1 MAHLSPIQ
9 KIVFTAAAAVG
20 IGAGG
25 YLSFWMRTPEYA
37 AGEIYQA
44 VQQKD
49 FQRFRE
55 RVDLEKVYGAA
66 IDDLAAEAERSD
78 TRDHQIAAGLMKS
91 LKRPLVNAMIRETEA
106 EFRPGPD
113 ENGDSLLT
121 PLVSAAKSYV
131 GGAAL
136 SMTDIVDVV
145 QDGDTATA
153 RVKLHDKDLGK
164 DFTWDILLEKDAND
178 QWAATKVLNLTD
190 YLAARKAA
198 LEAKS

>member
-20 IGAGG
+20 IGSGW
-25 YLSFWMRTPEYA
+25 YLAFWMRTPEYA

-49 FQRFRE
+49 YQLFRD
-55 RVDLEKVYGAA
+55 RVDLEKVYSAA
-66 IDDLAAEAERSD
+66 IDDVAAEAERSD

-91 LKRPLVNAMIRETEA
+91 LKHPLVKALINETEEEFRPDPTKEDDSLLAPLVNA
-106 EFRPGPD
+106 
-113 ENGDSLLT
+113 
-121 PLVSAAKSYV
+121 VKSTV

-136 SMTDIVDVV
+136 SVTGIADVE
-145 QDGDTATA
+145 QHGDTATA
-153 RVKLHDKDLGK
+153 HVKLHDKDLGK

-178 QWAATKVLNLTD
+178 RWAATKVLNLTD
-190 YLAARKAA
+190 YLAERKAA
-198 LEAKS
+198 LDAKQ